1 MLFGSNTPETPKI
14 PEIIF
19 LYQFTCLS
27 NGCGPA
33 RRIFKKL
40 MKKSS
45 SHLRS
50 MGHDSVAYVDYSYLE
65 GDTYKLWVYNIMA
78 TIQTLR
84 ALSLLY
90 T

>member
-1 MLFGSNTPETPKI
+1 
-14 PEIIF
+14 
-19 LYQFTCLS
+19 
-27 NGCGPA
+27 
-33 RRIFKKL
+33 
-40 MKKSS
+40 
-45 SHLRS
+45 